1 MAWLK
6 TLAETYDVY
15 GHLAGVDKN
24 EQAVLLPV
32 SHSTFNAQIEVIL
45 DLEGN
50 IQDSKKLE
58 KGDDVVTII
67 PVTKDSATKTSGITP
82 HPLCDKLC
90 YIAGDYSLYTGDD
103 KEKYFEAYMKQL
115 EDWAE
120 SEYTHPFVQAIYKYL
135 SKKTLIRD
143 LAAKGTLELDS
154 VGKLTD
160 DIKIQGLGQTGANV
174 RFRILGC
181 DGLGKVWKN
190 QELFKRYSS
199 YYQQK
204 LVDKELCY
212 VSGKVES
219 CSDKHPSKIRNSSD
233 KAKLISGNDTSGF
246 TYRGRFVTKEQ
257 AVSVGYNTS
266 QKAHNALRW
275 LIQKQ
280 GYTRDESAIVCW
292 MANRDMQVPDFT
304 KDSVNAFGDIDDFDF
319 DFDSLD
325 MDAVSNISTH
335 DTGKYFAEQFNH
347 AVNGYA
353 GKMKLDD
360 KVVIIALESAMTG
373 KGRLSIAYYD
383 EMGGKQYIDAI
394 LNWQN
399 HCKWRRTIKAGKK
412 GEEKRKITC
421 ECTPSPRDM
430 ALAAFGAQKSDG
442 HQQMDSKGNMSLA
455 GSSIQKPKQLEADPK
470 LLRATVKRLL
480 PCITQRSAK
489 IPEDIIRAAAGH
501 VSMPQTISD
510 SVWYNDV
517 LCVTCAMIRFNYEK
531 GVKKMDNFLKENIN
545 DRNVLFGR
553 LLAVYDFMEQC
564 AMFERDEN
572 GKVKEQRMTNAKRYW
587 NAYSRRPA
595 RTAKTI
601 EENLN
606 AYEKKLNGYQRKKFE
621 EWIEEIMGHMTIKE
635 YDNRA
640 LSEMYIPAY
649 YQQMEYMKNELWKE
663 NSKGE
668 ISNECIYKQD

>member
-32 SHSTFNAQIEVIL
+32 SHSTFNAQIEVAL
-45 DLEGN
+45 DLDGN
-50 IQDSKKLE
+50 FQNSQKLE
-58 KGDDVVTII
+58 KGNGAVTII
-67 PVTKDSATKTSGITP
+67 PVTEDSAARSSGIAP

-90 YIAGDYSLYTGDD
+90 YIAGDYTFYTGDN

-135 SKKTLIRD
+135 GKKTLIQD
-143 LAAKGTLELDS
+143 LVEKRILELDS
-154 VGKLTD
+154 AGKLTD

-181 DGLGKVWKN
+181 DGLGEVWKS
-190 QELFKRYSS
+190 QELYRQFSA

-204 LVDKELCY
+204 LGDKKLCY
-212 VSGKVES
+212 VSGKMEP
-219 CSDKHPSKIRNSSD
+219 CSDKHPSKIRNSAD
-233 KAKLISGNDTSGF
+233 KAKLISGNDESGF
-246 TYRGRFVTKEQ
+246 TYRGRFDSKDQ
-257 AVSVGYNTS
+257 AVSVGYDTS

-280 GYTRDESAIVCW
+280 GYTRDGSAIVCW
-292 MANRDMQVPDFT
+292 MANRDMQVPAIT
-304 KDSVNAFGDIDDFDF
+304 KGSVQAFGDMDEFEL

-325 MDAVSNISTH
+325 LDETSNRNRH

-353 GKMKLDD
+353 GKVKVDD
-360 KVVIIALESAMTG
+360 KIAIIALEAATT
-373 KGRLSIAYYD
+373 GRLSIAYYD
-383 EMGGKQYIDAI
+383 EMGGKQYMDAV
-394 LNWQN
+394 LNWQE
-399 HCKWRRTIKAGKK
+399 HCKWQRTIKVGKT
-412 GEEKRKITC
+412 GEEKKKVTC

-430 ALAAFGAQKSDG
+430 ALAAFGVQRSEW
-442 HQQMDSKGNMSLA
+442 
-455 GSSIQKPKQLEADPK
+455 LEADAG

-480 PCITQRSAK
+480 PCITQKCAK
-489 IPEDIIRAAAGH
+489 IPADMIRAAAGR
-501 VSMPQTISD
+501 VSMPQTMSEF
-510 SVWYNDV
+510 VWYNDV

-531 GVKKMDNFLKENIN
+531 GEQKMDNFLKENIN

-564 AMFERDEN
+564 AMFEKDEN

-595 RTAKTI
+595 KTAKTI

-606 AYEKKLNGYQRKKFE
+606 SYEKKLNGYQRKKFE
-621 EWIEEIMGHMTIKE
+621 EWTGEIMGHMTIKE

-640 LSEMYIPAY
+640 LSELYIPAY
-649 YQQMEYMKNELWKE
+649 YQQMEYMKNELWKK

-668 ISNECIYKQD
+668 ISNG